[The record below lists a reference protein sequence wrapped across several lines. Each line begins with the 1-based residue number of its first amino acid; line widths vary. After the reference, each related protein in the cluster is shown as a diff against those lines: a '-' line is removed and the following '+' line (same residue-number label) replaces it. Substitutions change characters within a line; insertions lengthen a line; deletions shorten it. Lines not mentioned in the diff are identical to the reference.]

1 MEKIIKS
8 KAFLFL
14 TPMINFV
21 LFFVAGI
28 LLSYVPYTSGKT
40 YGITGTTTGKTST
53 EYIFSIKNAIGIWLI
68 GIAVSLLVLL
78 VCILIRKIFLK
89 TSGNE

>member
-1 MEKIIKS
+1 MEKILKS
-8 KAFLFL
+8 KAFVFL
-14 TPMINFV
+14 TPILNFV

-28 LLSYVPYTSGKT
+28 LLSYVPYVSGKT
-40 YGITGTTTGKTST
+40 SGSSGYTTGKTST

-78 VCILIRKIFLK
+78 VCVLIKKIMLK
-89 TSGNE
+89 ASDNK